1 MKKKVPRRSPRKGNK
16 NDLTTNNSNKQ
27 SIISAAKM
35 TGEYAIQFQLEK
47 TEKGTAA
54 YLKLQDQLCK
64 QRLNNNLSRA
74 ASEFMEQH
82 SKDTNQNLGKLHEE
96 KEKILNCFFDMN
108 LNGKEEL
115 LQEFLVKENDK
126 YRTRRYK
133 KSNADE
139 DPNEREDNKMVKSFL
154 SAMTLFSEE
163 GKFEDDNS
171 SAEEEN
177 KTEEENNEI
186 KDNTEEKNN

>member
-27 SIISAAKM
+27 SITSAAKM

-54 YLKLQDQLCK
+54 YLKLQDQLHK
-64 QRLNNNLSRA
+64 QMINNNISRA

-133 KSNADE
+133 KSHADE
-139 DPNEREDNKMVKSFL
+139 DPNEREDKKWLRVF
-154 SAMTLFSEE
+154 FQQ
-163 GKFEDDNS
+163 
-171 SAEEEN
+171 
-177 KTEEENNEI
+177 
-186 KDNTEEKNN
+186 